1 MSEITEVVELM
12 SEKFGIAVENIE
24 QFIEVLMPE
33 WVSMQI
39 INELGWTVLGL
50 IMVATASII
59 WKLKYKKFKKLKE
72 EGSYFDD
79 SEVPLMLLR
88 VFGVIGWVVGGLLII
103 FGTCCMLKWIL
114 APTAMFTKSILGAI

>member
-1 MSEITEVVELM
+1 MSEITEVVELI
-12 SEKFGIAVENIE
+12 SEKFGIAIENIE

-33 WVSMQI
+33 WVLMQI

-50 IMVATASII
+50 IMVAIVSLI
-59 WKLKYKKFKKLKE
+59 WKLKYKEFKKLKE
-72 EGSYFDD
+72 EGGCFDD
-79 SEVPLMLLR
+79 SGIPLMLLK
-88 VFGVIGWVVGGLLII
+88 VFGIIGWVVGTLLII